1 MRDIRRIVVP
11 VDFAYHTEEL
21 VGYAAYLA
29 GELSAVIQFI
39 HVVEFY
45 PGNSMI
51 ALPYIQ
57 QYEEKM
63 LADVRTHMSNLL
75 EDNSERCRGCTGEV
89 VIGDPVE
96 KIVEFAKAQ
105 DSDLIIMSTH
115 GSKGL
120 EKIMLGSVAERV
132 LKRAHCPVL
141 IMNPFKKQFR

>member
-21 VGYAAYLA
+21 VEYAAYLA
-29 GELSAVIQFI
+29 GELSAVIQLL

-57 QYEEKM
+57 QYEEKV
-63 LADVRTHMSNLL
+63 LADVRTHMANLL
-75 EDNSERCRGCTGEV
+75 EDNRERCRGCTGEV

-96 KIVEFAKAQ
+96 KIVEFAKDQ
-105 DSDLIIMSTH
+105 DSELIIMSGT
-115 GSKGL
+115 L
-120 EKIMLGSVAERV
+120 LILLPLKIS
-132 LKRAHCPVL
+132 
-141 IMNPFKKQFR
+141 I